1 MAVMNKK
8 LQISTINRLLAR
20 KGIATD
26 MVDLEALVDENL
38 SLPENIANVEKE
50 LGFQL
55 RASDEDV
62 AEVMCDMEDVY
73 QTPESI
79 NEEIEEIYERA
90 EREKEQRERELQ
102 ELLYSHETDLQ
113 LEQTVRRDPF
123 FFSKYFFPD
132 LVGEQYDKVRRT
144 ALLCAAT
151 AGLEVGKVRRRL
163 HMLLVGP
170 PGCGKT
176 EILLWFNRHLN
187 AHFVNAEFTTKV
199 GLSADAR
206 GGEITPG
213 VLAEADKG
221 IICIDEL
228 DRLAHNDQNALLQAM
243 EEGSYIVIKGKH
255 RQRLR
260 ANVVVIAS
268 ANEKKKIQ
276 KPLLD
281 RFDFI
286 HELKTPTKEERI
298 ETVPTLVDTFFS
310 TADRE
315 ERALWRYMLFVQSN
329 EPKVSNEMKKKIS
342 KLIATYIRMSK
353 SDITELSYR
362 SLELSILRIA
372 YAIAKL
378 QRSDLEEKHVIQA
391 IQLKDPEFV
400 IDVDAIETLK
410 KALESGLIA

>member
-26 MVDLEALVDENL
+26 TVDLEALVDENL
-38 SLPENIANVEKE
+38 SLPENITNVEKE

-55 RASDEDV
+55 RTSDEDV
-62 AEVMCDMEDVY
+62 AEVMRDMENVY

-79 NEEIEEIYERA
+79 NEEIEETYDEA
-90 EREKEQRERELQ
+90 KREREL
-102 ELLYSHETDLQ
+102 LQ
-113 LEQTVRRDPF
+113 LSQEIDMQLEKITSKDPF
-123 FFSKYFFPD
+123 FFAKYFFPD
-132 LVGEQYDKVRRT
+132 LVGEQYDDVRRS

-151 AGLEVGKVRRRL
+151 AGFETSRVRRRL

-187 AHFVNAEFTTKV
+187 AHFVSAEFATKV
-199 GLSADAR
+199 GLSGDAR
-206 GGEITPG
+206 GGEVTPG
-213 VLAEADKG
+213 ALAEADGG

-243 EEGSYIVIKGKH
+243 EEGTYIVVKGKH

-281 RFDFI
+281 RFDFV
-286 HELKTPTKEERI
+286 HELRTPTREERMK
-298 ETVPTLVDTFFS
+298 TVPTLVETFFS
-310 TADRE
+310 QTSSQEKVLRHY
-315 ERALWRYMLFVQSN
+315 LNFVQN
-329 EPKVSNEMKKKIS
+329 HEPKVSDEVKERIS
-342 KLIATYIRMSK
+342 KLIMTYIRIAK
-353 SDITELSYR
+353 SDITQFSYR
-362 SLELSILRIA
+362 SLELSILRVA

-378 QRSDLEEKHVIQA
+378 QRSDLKEEHVNQA
-391 IQLKDPEFV
+391 ISLKDPEYAAEV
-400 IDVDAIETLK
+400 EAVLK
-410 KALESGLIA
+410 AHESGLLA